1 MTPRRHLVLALAG
14 LLLFCCSATP
24 IRAAELPRTVLALYD
39 SKVEA
44 KLRFS
49 NAHQFAA
56 LPLNHLGLIVEYH
69 DIRQPLPSLAG
80 RKDLRGVLTWLSGSA
95 LPDANALWSW
105 LAAAQDQDLRVVVM
119 GDLAVRSE
127 SGADATAERVNA
139 VLRRIGFQDEGQ
151 WDPVTLGTKLRL
163 AEPGFDGFERSFDD
177 VLQPFSLYRPL
188 DAAMHSHLIAR
199 RADGGESHLV
209 MTGRRGGFAATGFIF
224 HRDPSFLRTRWYIDP
239 FAFFGRAFAT
249 EELPKP
255 DTTTLSGRRMYYSH
269 VDGDGWLNISSVPA
283 YAKKRVPAAQVI
295 LSEIAQAYS
304 DLPVTIAP
312 VAAELDPEW
321 HGSDEAIKLAR
332 QFFLLPNVEPA
343 SHTYSHPFQWSF
355 FERYNAESEAPFRA
369 TYRASGQR
377 RYGAGS
383 EADRARAA
391 AAAKAVG
398 LASGYRIP
406 RAYGDKPFDV
416 AREITGSLA
425 FIAALAPPGKPPRL
439 IQWPGDTSPFRE
451 ALTLTRIAGAF
462 NINGGDSR
470 FDREYPSYSSL
481 APLGLLRDGELQ
493 IYASNSNENTYTELW
508 TSRFFGQRY
517 VRETWENTEAPRRVS
532 PINLYYHIYSGERL
546 ASLKALHESL
556 DWVRQQQIAPVTT
569 RDYAAIAVGFHTIR
583 LEAVGERAW
592 RILNRGELNTVRF
605 DGALAQMMP
614 DYSRSRGVL
623 GHRRHQGSL
632 YVALDAAEAEPLLIL
647 RSEQMVVPRLILDN
661 ARWRI
666 NSLAC
671 GESECRMQVQG
682 FGIGDFLWRGAA
694 AGRWRATLSNEI
706 VELARQDAVV
716 GADGLLGLALPQG
729 AEAGATLV
737 LRRIGP

>member
-1 MTPRRHLVLALAG
+1 MSLRRHLCLGFAC
-14 LLLFCCSATP
+14 LLLILCSMGSAH
-24 IRAAELPRTVLALYD
+24 AAELPRTILALYD
-39 SKVEA
+39 SKVES

-49 NAHQFAA
+49 NAHQFSA
-56 LPLNHLGLIVEYH
+56 LPLNHLGLVVEYH
-69 DIRQPLPSLAG
+69 DIRQPLPQLAG

-105 LAAAQDQDLRVVVM
+105 LASALDQDLRLVIM
-119 GDLAVRSE
+119 GDLPLRSE
-127 SGADATAERVNA
+127 SGADATAERVNV

-163 AEPGFDGFERSFDD
+163 AEPGFDGFERGFDE
-177 VLQPFSLYRPL
+177 VLPPFSLYRPI
-188 DAAMHSHLIAR
+188 DGAMHSHLVAR
-199 RADGGESHLV
+199 RSDGSESHLV

-224 HRDPSFLRTRWYIDP
+224 HRDPSFLRTRWHIDP
-239 FAFFGRAFAT
+239 FAFFARAFAT
-249 EELPKP
+249 EDMPKP

-295 LSEIAQAYS
+295 LNEVAQAYP

-321 HGSDEAIKLAR
+321 HGSVEAMRLAQ

-355 FERYNAESEAPFRA
+355 FESYSPEREAPFRSI
-369 TYRASGQR
+369 YRASGQQ

-383 EADRARAA
+383 EAERARAV

-398 LASGYRIP
+398 LSSGYRIP

-416 AREITGSLA
+416 TREIAGSLA
-425 FIAALAPPGKPPRL
+425 FIAALAPPNKPPRL

-451 ALTLTRIAGAF
+451 ALALTRMAGAL

-546 ASLKALHESL
+546 AALTALRENL
-556 DWVRQQQIAPVTT
+556 DWVRRQQIAPVST
-569 RDYAAIAVGFHTIR
+569 RDYAAIAVGFHTAQFNI
-583 LEAVGERAW
+583 VGERAW
-592 RILNRGELNTVRF
+592 RILNRGEMNTLRF
-605 DGALAQMMP
+605 DGALARAVP
-614 DYSRSRGVL
+614 DYERSRGVL
-623 GHRRHQGSL
+623 GHRQHQGSL
-632 YVALDAAEAEPLLIL
+632 YVALDAAESDPLLLL
-647 RSEQMVVPRLILDN
+647 RNEPGTAQRPILDN
-661 ARWRI
+661 ARWLVS
-666 NSLAC
+666 NLECAV
-671 GESECRMQVQG
+671 GQCRMQVRG
-682 FGIGDFLWRGAA
+682 FGKGDFLWRGAA
-694 AGRWRATLSNEI
+694 PGRWQATLHQDS
-706 VELARQDAVV
+706 VELARQEAVV
-716 GADGLLGLALPQG
+716 AADGLLALILPQG